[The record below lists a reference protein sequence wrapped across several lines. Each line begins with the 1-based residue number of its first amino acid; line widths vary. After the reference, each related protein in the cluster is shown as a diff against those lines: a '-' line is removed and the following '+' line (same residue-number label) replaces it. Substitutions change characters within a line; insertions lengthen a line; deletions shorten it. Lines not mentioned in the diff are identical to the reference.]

1 VSVTDN
7 TANMLKAVPEL
18 SKKIDIGLE
27 SIDHLLNLAVRA
39 ANAEVEQIADAIQV
53 IFITFVEYV
62 SNKMYL
68 YFL

>member
-1 VSVTDN
+1 
-7 TANMLKAVPEL
+7 MLKAVPEL

-27 SIDHLLNLAVRA
+27 SIDHLLNLAVRV